1 MVELCEAL
9 LSQTTSVPANA
20 ASVFS
25 VVKNNPRDRRV
36 VTSPAIVTRLRPT
49 ALILARSAVVGETSR
64 DSPHDRYAALPDAG
78 AVRTHSI

>member
-25 VVKNNPRDRRV
+25 VVKNNPRDRRRHPISAHGV
-36 VTSPAIVTRLRPT
+36 YLGAFDLAVKRLRGG
-49 ALILARSAVVGETSR
+49 AGR
-64 DSPHDRYAALPDAG
+64 AALPPAPP
-78 AVRTHSI
+78 RCNITRW